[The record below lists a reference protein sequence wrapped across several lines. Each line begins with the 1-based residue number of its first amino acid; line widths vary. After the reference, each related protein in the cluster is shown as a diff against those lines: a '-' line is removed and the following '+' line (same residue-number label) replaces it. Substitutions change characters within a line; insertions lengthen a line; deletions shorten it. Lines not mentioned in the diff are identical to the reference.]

1 MKNIEKS
8 PVIRDRWAKFDKKHR
23 KKPGNTCV
31 YQKKVVIL
39 QPNLNYNKIN
49 RNYRYLYYN
58 IDYTMS
64 KGTIATH
71 LPRKAE
77 QNLRIV
83 GEQIRLA
90 RLRRDLTIAQI
101 AERATCSEL
110 TVMRV
115 ERGVPTV
122 AIGIYLRVLFALGL
136 DESILFLAKDD
147 EVGRT
152 LQDLDLRHRQRASK
166 RE

>member
-1 MKNIEKS
+1 
-8 PVIRDRWAKFDKKHR
+8 
-23 KKPGNTCV
+23 
-31 YQKKVVIL
+31 
-39 QPNLNYNKIN
+39 
-49 RNYRYLYYN
+49 
-58 IDYTMS
+58 MS

>member
-1 MKNIEKS
+1 
-8 PVIRDRWAKFDKKHR
+8 
-23 KKPGNTCV
+23 
-31 YQKKVVIL
+31 
-39 QPNLNYNKIN
+39 
-49 RNYRYLYYN
+49 
-58 IDYTMS
+58 MS
-64 KGTIATH
+64 KATIANN
-71 LPRKAE
+71 LPRRAA
-77 QNLRIV
+77 QNLQIV

-101 AERATCSEL
+101 AERAMCTEL

-122 AIGIYLRVLFALGL
+122 SMGIYLRVLFALGL

-152 LQDLDLRHRQRASK
+152 LQDLDLKHRTRASK
-166 RE
+166 K